1 MVLILTPVPS
11 FSCVSDE
18 FSFSLGGE
26 YCPER
31 ILQGTALPNGIFP
44 DFSRHKTPD
53 WWERCCFSPWD
64 MVISFSTALCWVA
77 QLCPTLCDPMGR
89 IAHQAPRSTGFSR
102 PEYRSGLPCPL
113 PGNLPHPGLNSG
125 LLHCGWALYH
135 LSPQGRPGG
144 GLPTSVPFSPVAQSC
159 LTLCDPV
166 EWISPLLVLHPEILT
181 AYHSQI
187 DPNTFSLSLP
197 KSLWFFL
204 PLGSSSFPFA

>member
-1 MVLILTPVPS
+1 MSLVSHWEVNTVLKEFCRGQPFQMGYSRTFQGIRLLIGGNAAVSVLGIWWFPSPRRCAESLSYVQLSATPWTV
-11 FSCVSDE
+11 
-18 FSFSLGGE
+18 
-26 YCPER
+26 
-31 ILQGTALPNGIFP
+31 
-44 DFSRHKTPD
+44 
-53 WWERCCFSPWD
+53 
-64 MVISFSTALCWVA
+64 
-77 QLCPTLCDPMGR
+77 
-89 IAHQAPRSTGFSR
+89 AHQAPRSTGFSR